1 MDETQKG
8 DSVAGGRIPL
18 VTEIMA
24 YLGGILAVAGVG
36 VLIGMFWEQ
45 LGVFGQV
52 GLTAATAAACLA
64 GGVLIGRIDDPGA
77 HRLQE
82 FLLFIG
88 VAVTGVTIGIAAFHI
103 ADSLIET
110 PNPAFNMDPKP
121 GANEWAMLFGFLGA
135 AVVGSVVYWRY
146 RFVLQQIA
154 VAIGVFVFPM
164 FAIQLAVQ
172 DFRVSDW
179 SNSILWVALGIA
191 WGAAGLRRLLAP
203 GESTALSISGAG
215 ILMGLFALASYS
227 PNYGP
232 EQQPTWP
239 TWLALGGAVL
249 LLLAG
254 VALKKIIFTGFGSVG
269 AMVFVTMLLAERFQD
284 SLILPLAFIMLG
296 VVLMA
301 VAAYVAVRR
310 QRKLAAAT
318 PEVAPEP
325 IGPAGL
331 AKSPKPPKPPRLVP
345 VVSEILGYIGGA
357 FALGGGLALITAFA
371 DEIGAFGQIAVC
383 AIAAIAG
390 LVGGFMIGRIDDKGA
405 KRLEQFLLAVGV
417 AGAGAAAG
425 LGAYRLV
432 LSGVLGAGGIL
443 AVSTAG
449 DWGFFVGSA
458 VAAVVGGVV
467 WWFRRTWLQELAFGI
482 SVALA
487 CVTVLG
493 DTADRGTR
501 LGRRGGRAGARR
513 GVGRA
518 GVSRRDR
525 ARQRGAR
532 ARVARR
538 DRGIPGDGRY
548 GAKLPLR
555 LGALGGSCRLARL
568 AWTGPAD
575 QEVRRGGYR
584 CAGPVAV
591 PAGHTG
597 RGLPQLHSRPD
608 RGHDLGSAVH
618 RRRRGLCDTRAAQ
631 EGRSGAG
638 GTLRRVS
645 AIPGPAAPA

>member
-1 MDETQKG
+1 MIASRGASEVDETQKEG
-8 DSVAGGRIPL
+8 SVAGARIPL
-18 VTEIMA
+18 VTEIMS

-36 VLIGMFWEQ
+36 ALLGLFWNQ
-45 LGVFGQV
+45 LGAVGQV
-52 GLTAATAAACLA
+52 GLTAATAAACLT

-88 VAVTGVTIGIAAFHI
+88 VAVAGAAIGIAAFRVAETI
-103 ADSLIET
+103 VET
-110 PNPAFNMDPKP
+110 PNPAFNMNPKP

-179 SNSILWVALGIA
+179 ANSILWVALGIG
-191 WGAAGLRRLLAP
+191 WGLAGLRRLLAP
-203 GESTALSISGAG
+203 GESTALAISGAG

-227 PNYGP
+227 PNYAA
-232 EQQPTWP
+232 ERQPTWP
-239 TWLALGGAVL
+239 LWLALGGALL

-284 SLILPLAFIMLG
+284 SIILPVAIIMLG

-301 VAAYVAVRR
+301 IAAFVAVRR

-318 PEVAPEP
+318 PEMAPEP
-325 IGPAGL
+325 VEPAGL
-331 AKSPKPPKPPRLVP
+331 AKPPRPPRRVP
-345 VVSEILGYIGGA
+345 VVSEILGYVGGA

-371 DEIGAFGQIAVC
+371 DDVGVFGQIAVC
-383 AIAAIAG
+383 AVAAIAG
-390 LVGGFMIGRIDDKGA
+390 LLGGFMIGRIDDRGA

-417 AGAGAAAG
+417 AGSGAAAG
-425 LGAYRLV
+425 LAAYRLV
-432 LSGVLGAGGIL
+432 LSGILGVCGIL

-449 DWGFFVGSA
+449 DWGLFIGSA

-467 WWFRRTWLQELAFGI
+467 WWFRRTWLQELAFGV

-487 CVTVLG
+487 CVSVLAIPQTEGPDWVVGAVLVVLG
-493 DTADRGTR
+493 AVWGGLGYRGAIKPVNAALA
-501 LGRRGGRAGARR
+501 LGSLGVIAGFLAMAGMGPYAPYVWALWSGLAAAIVLLGLGLLTKKYVVVGIAALGMWQFLQGILSKVFPNSIAGPIVVMVLGVLFVGGGVAVAMRAQHKRAG
-513 GVGRA
+513 
-518 GVSRRDR
+518 
-525 ARQRGAR
+525 Q
-532 ARVARR
+532 
-538 DRGIPGDGRY
+538 
-548 GAKLPLR
+548 
-555 LGALGGSCRLARL
+555 
-568 AWTGPAD
+568 
-575 QEVRRGGYR
+575 
-584 CAGPVAV
+584 
-591 PAGHTG
+591 
-597 RGLPQLHSRPD
+597 GL
-608 RGHDLGSAVH
+608 
-618 RRRRGLCDTRAAQ
+618 AAQ
-631 EGRSGAG
+631 
-638 GTLRRVS
+638 
-645 AIPGPAAPA
+645 

>member
-8 DSVAGGRIPL
+8 ESAAGGRIPL
-18 VTEIMA
+18 ITEIMA

-52 GLTAATAAACLA
+52 GLTAATAAACLV

-110 PNPAFNMDPKP
+110 PNPAFNMNPKP

-179 SNSILWVALGIA
+179 ANSILWVALGIA
-191 WGAAGLRRLLAP
+191 WGAAGLRKLLAP
-203 GESTALSISGAG
+203 GESTALAISGAG

-232 EQQPTWP
+232 EQQPVWP

-254 VALKKIIFTGFGSVG
+254 VALKKIILTGFGSVG

-284 SLILPLAFIMLG
+284 SVILPVAFIMLG
-296 VVLMA
+296 IVLMA
-301 VAAYVAVRR
+301 IAGFVAVRR

-325 IGPAGL
+325 IEPAGL
-331 AKSPKPPKPPRLVP
+331 AKPPKPPRLVP

-371 DEIGAFGQIAVC
+371 DDIGAFGQIAVC

-467 WWFRRTWLQELAFGI
+467 WWFRRTWMQELAFGI

-487 CVTVLG
+487 CVTVLAIPQTEG
-493 DTADRGTR
+493 PDWVVGAVVLVLGVVWGALGYRGVIEPVNAALALGSLGVIAGFLAMAGMGADAPHVWALWAGLAASLVLLGLGLLTKKYVVVGIAALGLWQFLPAILGEVFPNSIAGPIVVMILGVLFIGGGVAVRDTRPAQE
-501 LGRRGGRAGARR
+501 GRAGA
-513 GVGRA
+513 G
-518 GVSRRDR
+518 
-525 ARQRGAR
+525 
-532 ARVARR
+532 
-538 DRGIPGDGRY
+538 
-548 GAKLPLR
+548 
-555 LGALGGSCRLARL
+555 GAL
-568 AWTGPAD
+568 T
-575 QEVRRGGYR
+575 
-584 CAGPVAV
+584 
-591 PAGHTG
+591 
-597 RGLPQLHSRPD
+597 
-608 RGHDLGSAVH
+608 
-618 RRRRGLCDTRAAQ
+618 
-631 EGRSGAG
+631 SGA
-638 GTLRRVS
+638 